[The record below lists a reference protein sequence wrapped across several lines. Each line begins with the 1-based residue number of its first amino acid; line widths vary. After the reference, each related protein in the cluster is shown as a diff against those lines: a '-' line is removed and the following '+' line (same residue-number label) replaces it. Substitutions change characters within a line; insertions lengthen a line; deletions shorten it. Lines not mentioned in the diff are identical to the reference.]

1 MILSKHKILVLLAA
15 VLICIPL
22 MGASRSHLNLE
33 QASELTIRI
42 QNIPR
47 QKTAEPLTIF
57 WAKASDGLYKTV
69 VNGAKTNTYSILK
82 GNFSNVLYQDYETVY
97 FLKQGDG
104 QTGDIYKF
112 TMSSKKLTRLTNLG
126 EIDQFFL
133 NNQSIYYTTNSMTID
148 PGVYRMSL
156 DGRSKKRVSPIVLD
170 PQDKKYH
177 YYIGHGIQTLGDLYF
192 PLMRQPLP
200 STGEI
205 YIEENDDD
213 ETAFDRIF
221 KKTKEEQLSSY
232 FFFMDDY
239 IGEADSDSFF
249 FVERDRD
256 KHTTYLHLFHKG
268 NEIVRKIT
276 GWELEPL
283 DVLDGWAYFTVS
295 DENRETGGIFA
306 IRTDGSGLRQ
316 VGGNEFFYSD
326 YLGTMK
332 RHLIFQNR
340 NDGSFAILKGI

>member
-1 MILSKHKILVLLAA
+1 MSKRQIMVLLTA

-22 MGASRSHLNLE
+22 MGASRSNLNLE

-42 QNIPR
+42 HNIPR
-47 QKTAEPLTIF
+47 QKTTEPLTIF
-57 WAKASDGLYKTV
+57 WAKASDGLYKTI
-69 VNGAKTNTYSILK
+69 VNGDKTKTYSILK
-82 GNFSNVLYQDYETVY
+82 GNFSNVLYKDYETVY

-126 EIDQFFL
+126 EIDLFFL
-133 NNQSIYYTTNSMTID
+133 KSQSIYYTTNSID
-148 PGVYRMSL
+148 PGVYRISL
-156 DGRSKKRVSPIVLD
+156 DGSSKIRVNPIVLN

-177 YYIGHGIQTLGDLYF
+177 YYIGYGIQTLGDIYF

-200 STGEI
+200 STGEM

-213 ETAFDRIF
+213 ETAFDQIF

-256 KHTTYLHLFHKG
+256 KHATYLHLFQKG
-268 NEIVRKIT
+268 DEIVRKII
-276 GWELEPL
+276 GWDLEPL

-295 DENRETGGIFA
+295 DEDRETGGIFA
-306 IRTDGSGLRQ
+306 IRMDGSGLRQ
-316 VGGNEFFYSD
+316 VGSNEFFYSD
-326 YLGTMK
+326 YLGSIK
-332 RHLIFQNR
+332 RHLVFQNR
-340 NDGSFAILKGI
+340 NDDSFAILKGI

>member
-1 MILSKHKILVLLAA
+1 MILSNVKIMVLLTA

-22 MGASRSHLNLE
+22 MGASRSNPNLE
-33 QASELTIRI
+33 QASELSIGI
-42 QNIPR
+42 QNIPL
-47 QKTAEPLTIF
+47 QKTTEPLTIF
-57 WAKASDGLYKTV
+57 WAKAFDGLYKTV
-69 VNGAKTNTYSILK
+69 VNGEKTKTYSILK
-82 GNFSNVLYQDYETVY
+82 GNFSNVLYKDYETVY

-104 QTGDIYKF
+104 QTGDIYKL
-112 TMSSKKLTRLTNLG
+112 TLSSKKLTRLTNLG

-133 NNQSIYYTTNSMTID
+133 KNQSIYYTTNSMTIN

-156 DGRSKKRVSPIVLD
+156 DGKSKKRVSPIVLD

-177 YYIGHGIQTLGDLYF
+177 YYIGYGIQTHGDLYF

-200 STGEI
+200 STGEM
-205 YIEENDDD
+205 YIEEKDDD
-213 ETAFDRIF
+213 ETVFDRIF

-232 FFFMDDY
+232 SFFMTDY
-239 IGEADSDSFF
+239 IGDADSDSLF
-249 FVERDRD
+249 FVERDKDRD
-256 KHTTYLHLFHKG
+256 TTYLHLFHKG

-283 DVLDGWAYFTVS
+283 DVLDGWAYFTVRAADS
-295 DENRETGGIFA
+295 ETGGIFA
-306 IRTDGSGLRQ
+306 IRTDGSGVRQ

-326 YLGTMK
+326 YLGTIK

-340 NDGSFAILKGI
+340 NDGSFVIVKGI

>member
-1 MILSKHKILVLLAA
+1 MILRKRQIMVLLTA

-22 MGASRSHLNLE
+22 MGASRSNLNLE
-33 QASELTIRI
+33 QASELTLRI

-47 QKTAEPLTIF
+47 QKTTEPLTIF
-57 WAKASDGLYKTV
+57 WAKAGDGLYKTV
-69 VNGAKTNTYSILK
+69 VNGDKKKTYSILK

-97 FLKQGDG
+97 FLKQGEG
-104 QTGDIYKF
+104 QAGGIYKF

-133 NNQSIYYTTNSMTID
+133 KNQSIYYTTNSMTID
-148 PGVYRMSL
+148 RGVYRMSL
-156 DGRSKKRVSPIVLD
+156 DGRSKKRVSPTVLD

-177 YYIGHGIQTLGDLYF
+177 YYIGYGIQTLGDLYF

-200 STGEI
+200 STGEM
-205 YIEENDDD
+205 YIEENVDD

-232 FFFMDDY
+232 SFFMTDY

-256 KHTTYLHLFHKG
+256 KHTTYLHLFQKG
-268 NEIVRKIT
+268 DEIVRKII
-276 GWELEPL
+276 GWDLEPL

-295 DENRETGGIFA
+295 DEDKETGGVFA
-306 IRTDGSGLRQ
+306 IRMDGSGLRQ

-326 YLGTMK
+326 YLGSIK
-332 RHLIFQNR
+332 RHLVFQNR
-340 NDGSFAILKGI
+340 NDDSFATLKGI